1 METNESDLPENDEK
15 PQPVNPKR
23 EIAVGIACIIGS
35 VIWISVCI
43 FLLYATW
50 NGSQPSEQ
58 LGLKV
63 SQNKTQFVDLAAIH
77 SGATP
82 MPNNE
87 SEQSPPQ
94 PKSVNASTRTLF
106 STPNIIMIFLGV
118 RLFIFGCSK
127 FNAGT
132 GKDEKL

>member
-1 METNESDLPENDEK
+1 MESNESDLPETDVK
-15 PQPVNPKR
+15 SQPVNPKR

-35 VIWISVCI
+35 VIWISVCV
-43 FLLYATW
+43 FLLYVTW

-58 LGLKV
+58 LGLRL

-77 SGATP
+77 SGANP
-82 MPNNE
+82 MPNNVTE
-87 SEQSPPQ
+87 PAPPETK
-94 PKSVNASTRTLF
+94 PVNTPTRSLF
-106 STPNIIMIFLGV
+106 HIPNLIAIFLGI

-127 FNAGT
+127 FNGGT